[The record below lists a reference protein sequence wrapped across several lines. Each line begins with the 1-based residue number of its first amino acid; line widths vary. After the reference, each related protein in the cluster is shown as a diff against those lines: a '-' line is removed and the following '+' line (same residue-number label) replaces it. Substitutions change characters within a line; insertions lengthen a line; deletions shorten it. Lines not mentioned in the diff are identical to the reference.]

1 MKINKSRLIADAA
14 ILAAF
19 IFAFCQTTTQHSGSP
34 AYGQADEAAQAEMR
48 SIEDL
53 PAEWKRPTEAATEAK
68 TESGEEA
75 TIKAEEE
82 APVRYALTDEER
94 IMVEAV
100 VAAES
105 RGEDFDGQAL
115 VAQCIL
121 NTAEARQMRPDD
133 VVLEPGQY
141 AAPDYEN
148 GYTVAAAVAAVFDD
162 GYTVTDE
169 PVRYFY
175 APAWC
180 SSAWHESQSFVLE
193 YGGHRFFK
201 AA

>member
-1 MKINKSRLIADAA
+1 MKLNKSRLIVDAA

-19 IFAFCQTTTQHSGSP
+19 LFAFCQTTTQHSESST
-34 AYGQADEAAQAEMR
+34 YGQADEAGQAEMR
-48 SIEDL
+48 SLEDL
-53 PAEWKRPTEAATEAK
+53 PTEWKKPTETVTEAK
-68 TESGEEA
+68 TEYEEEI
-75 TIKAEEE
+75 TIKAEE
-82 APVRYALTDEER
+82 AVPVRYALTDDER
-94 IMVEAV
+94 AVVEAV
-100 VAAES
+100 VAAEA
-105 RGEDFDGQAL
+105 RGEDFDGQVL

-148 GYTVAAAVAAVFDD
+148 GYTVAGAVAAVFDD